1 MRSSVSF
8 SARRL
13 AVSLVAALALTAV
26 SVGTVAAARP
36 GAHQQSEAPATPAGP
51 TLVPGSLE
59 FLGNAPSLPALVADH
74 EGFFEKNG
82 VNVHVTQVGFGE
94 QDSLFATG
102 NYPITAQAPWD
113 VAKSIAAGDCLKFL
127 STTAGIPALSLLE
140 IRTADKD
147 KYKSYK
153 DLQGQ
158 KIGIPG
164 FGTATWGA
172 FATILKSVDGID
184 AMTYFDPIEADSSTL
199 LALLDQG
206 QIEAAMP
213 FTPVSVIAPQTQPD
227 KYTILFDMENYFEQQ
242 TGQPLL
248 LVGLTARC
256 DWLDANAD
264 KVPGVI
270 AGLDEA
276 AQWIN
281 DNGATMF
288 ADPYYGPIL
297 QASGVADQTGADA
310 WAQKLATHYY
320 FDSSAYTQDWI
331 DTQYQFINDS
341 VCTLIDG
348 APPAVD
354 QIFYQPTIVQPSGS
368 GSPAPASASPG
379 A

>member
-1 MRSSVSF
+1 
-8 SARRL
+8 
-13 AVSLVAALALTAV
+13 
-26 SVGTVAAARP
+26 
-36 GAHQQSEAPATPAGP
+36 
-51 TLVPGSLE
+51 
-59 FLGNAPSLPALVADH
+59 
-74 EGFFEKNG
+74 
-82 VNVHVTQVGFGE
+82 VGFGE

-113 VAKSIAAGDCLKFL
+113 VAKSIANGDCLKFV

-184 AMTYFDPIEADSSTL
+184 AMTYFQPIEADSSTL

-206 QIEAAMP
+206 QIEAAIP

-227 KYTILFDMENYFEQQ
+227 KYTIIFDMENYFEQQ

-270 AGLDEA
+270 AGLDDA

-281 DNGATMF
+281 DNASTMF

-310 WAQKLATHYY
+310 WAQKLAQHYY

-331 DTQYQFINDS
+331 DSQYKFINDS
-341 VCTLIDG
+341 VGTLIDG
-348 APPAVD
+348 APPPVD
-354 QIFYQPTIVQPSGS
+354 QIFDLATIVAPAGSGAPASEAPSGS
-368 GSPAPASASPG
+368 VAPG
-379 A
+379 Y